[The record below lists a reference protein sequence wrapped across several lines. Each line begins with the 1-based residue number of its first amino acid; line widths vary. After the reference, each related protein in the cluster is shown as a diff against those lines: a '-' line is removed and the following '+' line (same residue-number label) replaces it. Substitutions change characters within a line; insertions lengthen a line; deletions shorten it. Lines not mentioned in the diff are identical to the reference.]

1 MLNDKNLKS
10 VADAVAQV
18 MAEALKGNQ
27 HKIDKNKNNKIDAHD
42 FKLLRK
48 EGWDDM
54 VKTAQD
60 SVKSGPKPSGG
71 AGVKQGTRYGG
82 GKQKDEKPVKE
93 EASQAEFTAEL
104 KKAQAKAA
112 GQAKQADVA
121 KPAVQAVQNEETH
134 TKIEVLDLTDVNDV
148 KMSTIELDERHL
160 SSDEKSE
167 VEKNVKGM
175 KKNLAGFKERYGK
188 DAKNVMYGA
197 ATNQAKGE

>member
-1 MLNDKNLKS
+1 MLNNKSLQS
-10 VADAVAQV
+10 VAEAVKKV
-18 MAEALKGNQ
+18 WAEELSDKQ
-27 HKIDKNKNNKIDAHD
+27 KKIDKNKNGKIDGQD
-42 FKLLRK
+42 LQMLRK

-54 VKTAQD
+54 VKSAKDAVQN
-60 SVKSGPKPSGG
+60 KPKPNGG
-71 AGVKQGTRYGG
+71 SGVKQGTAYGG
-82 GKQKDEKPVKE
+82 SKQKDEKPVKE

-112 GQAKQADVA
+112 GTAKQADVA

-134 TKIEVLDLTDVNDV
+134 TKIEVIDLSDVNEV

-175 KKNLAGFKERYGK
+175 KKNLQGFKDRYGEN
-188 DAKNVMYGA
+188 AKNVMYGA
-197 ATNQAKGE
+197 ATNQAKGK

>member
-1 MLNDKNLKS
+1 MLNDKSLKS
-10 VADAVAQV
+10 VADAVGKI
-18 MAEALKGNQ
+18 MAEALKGDQ

-54 VKTAQD
+54 VKSAKD
-60 SVKSGPKPSGG
+60 AVKSGPKPNGG
-71 AGVKQGTRYGG
+71 AGVKQGTAYGG

-112 GQAKQADVA
+112 GTTKQADVA

-134 TKIEVLDLTDVNDV
+134 TEIQVIDLSDVNGV
-148 KMSTIELDERHL
+148 KTSTIELDERKL

-188 DAKNVMYGA
+188 DAKSVMY
-197 ATNQAKGE
+197 ATATKQAKGE